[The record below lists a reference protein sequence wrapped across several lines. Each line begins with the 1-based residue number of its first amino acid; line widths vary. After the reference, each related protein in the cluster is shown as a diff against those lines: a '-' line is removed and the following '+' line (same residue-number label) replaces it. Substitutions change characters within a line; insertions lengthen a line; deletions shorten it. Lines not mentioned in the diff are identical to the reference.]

1 MRNIFISPDG
11 FLFDRNKLISEEQ
24 LVGGIVETSN
34 LKHTNLNVHGEGVEA
49 HRADEGDATGHSVQE
64 VVLSV
69 HPEALQLAQDQ
80 VGLE

>member
-1 MRNIFISPDG
+1 MLRF
-11 FLFDRNKLISEEQ
+11 Q
-24 LVGGIVETSN
+24 Y
-34 LKHTNLNVHGEGVEA
+34 LNVHGEGVEA

-80 VGLE
+80 VGLEWFQIPRWSRS